1 MPRHQYSDSS
11 TTVSTVNNSCRNNI
25 ISNSETHTLIFFSL
39 VFLCP
44 FFSLAISYIQTAACM
59 QAYMRAH
66 GQFSRGFFLIAFAE
80 SSWCS
85 FTKCR
90 DYLTLLFADTTKS
103 TPTHST
109 WKLTITDQ
117 AKHSNTLTLITSN
130 ARSYFHSPSFSPW
143 FDPFQLSNNTQ

>member
-66 GQFSRGFFLIAFAE
+66 GQFSRGFFFNSL
-80 SSWCS
+80 
-85 FTKCR
+85 CR
-90 DYLTLLFADTTKS
+90 VLLMQLHKVS
-103 TPTHST
+103 
-109 WKLTITDQ
+109 
-117 AKHSNTLTLITSN
+117 
-130 ARSYFHSPSFSPW
+130 R
-143 FDPFQLSNNTQ
+143 LSNPTLCWHNQIHPNAQHMEIDNNGPSKTFQHTDTYYIKCAQLFSLTEFFPLVWPIPALQ